1 MRVLLLSRY
10 GRLGASSRI
19 RAMQYLPYLGKNG
32 INIDVQP
39 LFSDQYIT
47 ALYSGNAR
55 WMRIMAGYWHRLKV
69 FINIRKYDLI
79 WLEKEA
85 FPFLPAVPEYL
96 FHLLGVPYVVDY
108 DDAVFHQYDRH
119 RWWPVRALLAHKID
133 TVMRY
138 AAIVIAGN
146 EYLAERA
153 RSAGAK
159 QVEIIPTVVD
169 IERYSVQ
176 NELSNHIP
184 IVGWIGSPATSRYL
198 FALKP
203 VFKSIKEQFD
213 VRFVAV
219 GAKQEDFAGV
229 PIEVW
234 PWTEETEV
242 QSIQEFDI
250 GIMPLSDTPWEQGK
264 CGYKLIQYMACG
276 IPVVASPVGVNKKI
290 VKDSGN
296 GFLAEGVDQWKEA
309 LGKLLENHKMGERM
323 GQQGRL
329 QTEKWY
335 SMQVQAPRLLSLLKS
350 AANKGI
356 TS

>member
-1 MRVLLLSRY
+1 M
-10 GRLGASSRI
+10 
-19 RAMQYLPYLGKNG
+19 
-32 INIDVQP
+32 DVDVRP
-39 LFSDQYIT
+39 LFSDEYVTI
-47 ALYSGNAR
+47 LYNDSAR
-55 WMRIMAGYWHRLKV
+55 WKSIMLAYWRRLIV
-69 FINIRKYDLI
+69 LFSIRKYDLI
-79 WLEKEA
+79 WLEKEV
-85 FPFLPAVPEYL
+85 FPFLPAFPECI
-96 FHLLGVPYVVDY
+96 FNLLGIPYVVDY
-108 DDAVFHQYDRH
+108 DDAIFHRYDKH
-119 RWWPVRALLAHKID
+119 RWWIIRKLLGKKID
-133 TVMRY
+133 TVMRN
-138 AAIVIAGN
+138 AEIVITGN
-146 EYLAERA
+146 RYLAKRA

-169 IERYSVQ
+169 VERYMVKS
-176 NELSNHIP
+176 ESSEHIP
-184 IVGWIGSPATSRYL
+184 VVGWIGSPATSRYL

-276 IPVVASPVGVNKKI
+276 IPVIASPVGVNKEI
-290 VKDSGN
+290 VKHYVN
-296 GFLAEGVDQWKEA
+296 GFLAEGVGQWKEV
-309 LGKLLENHKMGERM
+309 LGKLIENHDLGKRM

-329 QTEKWY
+329 QTVEWY
-335 SMQVQAPRLLSLLKS
+335 STQAQAPRLLSLLQS
-350 AANKGI
+350 AADKGI